1 MFDVLIPTLVTSAG
15 IVDNIGMYSYGSASF
30 AFLILAIFASISR
43 RKNPVGDALL
53 TACILTAVWAAIIA
67 TSTLLARPTLLL
79 IQLAEAA
86 RNSAWIFVL
95 LRLLSLQAQGANHF
109 VTTNRWVRW
118 YFLSFILIIVLLVS
132 TGPVIQKFPSLFD
145 ILLYANSGSWLGM
158 SIVSLLLLH
167 RYYFNS
173 DDRELWTTKQLCF
186 GLGLVFSFDFF
197 MYTEGL
203 LFRQLDYNVW
213 QSRGFVSTLAAILIG
228 IGITGTA
235 SKQIEENKQ
244 GFRTPRHL
252 AFHALTLMASGVY
265 LIAMALAGYFIHYL
279 GGNWGDVLQITF
291 LCAAGAT
298 LIILLFSERIRAR
311 VRVWLSKNFFSYKY
325 DYRIEWL
332 EFTEILATGS
342 TDIPENITRAV
353 ANLTK
358 SPGGV
363 LWSRVDNGRFA
374 ISANWNMPI
383 PRRDIDLREL
393 TEWLQTY
400 EWIIDIREWRRDPD
414 MYGSLSMP
422 KSVSSIP
429 HAWLII
435 PLLFGDRLQGIVLL
449 HESESTEALNWE
461 DWDLLKVAGKQ
472 AASHLAQFQTDQAL
486 VESRQ
491 FEAFNQLSAYVIH
504 DLKNV
509 LAQLSLIVANAKT
522 HKKNPEFIDDM
533 VDTVSNTV
541 SRMSKLMTQLRS
553 ETLRTAAQEFKL
565 IELLENVVDTCK
577 LRTPSPELTVVDNT
591 STLTCDIDR
600 LRTVFEHLIQNAQEA
615 SSERGEITVRLLTR
629 PGFAIVEIED
639 NGTGMDEEFIQH
651 RLFKP
656 FDSTKGLTGM
666 GIGVFESRDFIHS
679 LGGEIRVTSELGQG
693 SLFRVLIPCADEADV
708 EHASSLP

>member
-1 MFDVLIPTLVTSAG
+1 MFDVLIPTLETSAG

-30 AFLILAIFASISR
+30 AFLIL
-43 RKNPVGDALL
+43 
-53 TACILTAVWAAIIA
+53 
-67 TSTLLARPTLLL
+67 
-79 IQLAEAA
+79 
-86 RNSAWIFVL
+86 
-95 LRLLSLQAQGANHF
+95 
-109 VTTNRWVRW
+109 
-118 YFLSFILIIVLLVS
+118 
-132 TGPVIQKFPSLFD
+132 
-145 ILLYANSGSWLGM
+145 
-158 SIVSLLLLH
+158 
-167 RYYFNS
+167 
-173 DDRELWTTKQLCF
+173 
-186 GLGLVFSFDFF
+186 
-197 MYTEGL
+197 
-203 LFRQLDYNVW
+203 
-213 QSRGFVSTLAAILIG
+213 
-228 IGITGTA
+228 
-235 SKQIEENKQ
+235 
-244 GFRTPRHL
+244 
-252 AFHALTLMASGVY
+252 
-265 LIAMALAGYFIHYL
+265 
-279 GGNWGDVLQITF
+279 
-291 LCAAGAT
+291 
-298 LIILLFSERIRAR
+298 
-311 VRVWLSKNFFSYKY
+311 
-325 DYRIEWL
+325 
-332 EFTEILATGS
+332 
-342 TDIPENITRAV
+342 
-353 ANLTK
+353 
-358 SPGGV
+358 
-363 LWSRVDNGRFA
+363 A

-400 EWIIDIREWRRDPD
+400 EWIIDIREWRRDPG

-429 HAWLII
+429 HAWLIL

-693 SLFRVLIPCADEADV
+693 SLFRVLIPCADEVDV